1 MPWRLLNKPIYKATS
16 QQAVAF
22 MGSRLNFLATT
33 YRHSNSAAGCIQKTF
48 VDIHNY
54 MCKHVA
60 MLTDIIHALPDE
72 WRDVSGMFVAMGDE
86 QRQRILLT
94 FEPGERLNVTQIVSA
109 STLSR
114 TAVSHHLKIL
124 RQAGALQS
132 EKIGKEVYFWINKEH
147 ITETLQRV
155 LDYVKNNT

>member
-1 MPWRLLNKPIYKATS
+1 MYTDL
-16 QQAVAF
+16 
-22 MGSRLNFLATT
+22 
-33 YRHSNSAAGCIQKTF
+33 IQ
-48 VDIHNY
+48 
-54 MCKHVA
+54 
-60 MLTDIIHALPDE
+60 ALPDE
-72 WRDVSGMFVAMGDE
+72 WQDVSGMFVALGDE

-94 FEPGERLNVTQIVSA
+94 FQPGERLNVTQIVTA

-132 EKIGKEVYFWINKEH
+132 EKLGKEVYFWVDKEN
-147 ITETLQRV
+147 IAATLQRV